1 MENIVNIVN
10 FIRGAEPR
18 RRWIDLVE
26 PVREQIRLMK
36 ENHLK
41 GTFLVQYDAMLRE
54 DILSLLKPLDPE
66 QFELGIWFEMNQPH
80 VEAAGLKWRGRLR
93 VGLARQRGLLGGLP
107 SGGTR
112 EADGRDLR
120 EIPRVLR
127 KGRALGRLVDDR
139 RAHAGVYGR

>member
-54 DILSLLKPLDPE
+54 DIL
-66 QFELGIWFEMNQPH
+66 
-80 VEAAGLKWRGRLR
+80 
-93 VGLARQRGLLGGLP
+93 
-107 SGGTR
+107 
-112 EADGRDLR
+112 
-120 EIPRVLR
+120 
-127 KGRALGRLVDDR
+127 
-139 RAHAGVYGR
+139 